1 MDDFIDSKASKEV
14 KKLKKLKA
22 SAINS
27 SEEEDEGISIVPS
40 IISYHCS
47 NACPSKPADDKEQF
61 REELGDLIDDNPI
74 EEESS
79 SSESGDD
86 EPGGTKRKRDDDD
99 ELDDRLSED
108 QVRVTTYF

>member
-1 MDDFIDSKASKEV
+1 MRRSERSSRSSKPQ
-14 KKLKKLKA
+14 
-22 SAINS
+22 
-27 SEEEDEGISIVPS
+27 PS
-40 IISYHCS
+40 TAVRRKMKVFLLCPPLSHHCS
-47 NACPSKPADDKEQF
+47 NACPSKPADDEEQL

-74 EEESS
+74 EEDSS

-108 QVRVTTYF
+108 KVRVTTYF